1 MGKTRIFWLILC
13 LSLLLCA
20 CEEPQTVF
28 TVEKNGVTYTADVE
42 THTLSDGRYTYNYYT
57 VGVTDVNGNH
67 SETVNIIYPGNES
80 WAVKWDFSGKQ
91 TVEKYSWIDGY
102 HDEKYPDG
110 RILAEIVR
118 DLPEPKPEPDWVRA
132 VLGGVLVLFGVLQ
145 FRFPTALTRWRY
157 ALYVRD
163 PEPTEFAQV
172 MGRIAG
178 VILAV
183 AGIVWIIMGLM
194 GGRT

>member
-13 LSLLLCA
+13 LALLLCA

-28 TVEKNGVTYTADVE
+28 TVEKNGVQYTADIE
-42 THTLSDGRYTYNYYT
+42 NHTLSDGRYTYNYYT
-57 VGVTDVNGNH
+57 IGVTDVNGNH

-91 TVEKYSWIDGY
+91 TVEKYNWIDGY
-102 HDEKYPDG
+102 HDEKYPAG
-110 RILAEIVR
+110 TILAEIAR
-118 DLPEPKPEPDWVRA
+118 DLPEPKPEMQWA
-132 VLGGVLVLFGVLQ
+132 QIIGGGVLILFGGLQ
-145 FRFPTALTRWRY
+145 TAFPCALWKWRY

-163 PEPTEFAQV
+163 PEPTEFAMV

-178 VILAV
+178 VILIA
-183 AGIVWIIMGLM
+183 AGIVGIIAGTLGVGL
-194 GGRT
+194 

>member
-13 LSLLLCA
+13 LALSLCA
-20 CEEPQTVF
+20 CKEPQTVF

-42 THTLSDGRYTYNYYT
+42 VRTLSDGRYTYSYYT
-57 VGVTDVNGNH
+57 VGVTDVNGNQ
-67 SETVNIIYPGNES
+67 SKTVNIIYPGNES

-91 TVEKYSWIDGY
+91 TVEKYNWIDGY

-132 VLGGVLVLFGVLQ
+132 ILGGVLVLVGVLQ
-145 FRFPTALTRWRY
+145 FRFPTALIRWQY

-163 PEPTEFAQV
+163 PEPTDFAQV